1 MSKQLAQRRKIK
13 GPVIPEKTAGDK
25 VFEVASELFYN
36 QSIRGVGV
44 ETIVKEAGVAKI
56 SLYRS
61 FASKDDLIVAYL
73 EKRNIGYWHIVD
85 EILAKHKG
93 DPRGQLRALID
104 YVAARATTQ
113 GYRGCPFIN
122 YAAEFPEKTHPGHK
136 AVDANK
142 VEMRRRLASLASAI
156 NARRPAQL
164 ADALFLL
171 IEGAYASSQTLG
183 GRNGPAKILP
193 QAAEDLI
200 ESHLNR

>member
-1 MSKQLAQRRKIK
+1 M
-13 GPVIPEKTAGDK
+13 PEKTAGDK
-25 VFEVASELFYN
+25 VFEVASELFYS

-56 SLYRS
+56 SLYRK

-73 EKRNIGYWHIVD
+73 ENRNIGYWHIVD
-85 EILAKHKG
+85 EILAEHKG
-93 DPRGQLRALID
+93 DPRGQLRALIA
-104 YVAARATTQ
+104 YVADRATTQ

-122 YAAEFPEKTHPGHK
+122 YAAEFPDKTHPGHR
-136 AVDANK
+136 AVNANK
-142 VEMRRRLASLASAI
+142 EEMRRRLATLASAI
-156 NARRPAQL
+156 NARRPSQL

-171 IEGAYASSQTLG
+171 VEGAYASSQTSG